1 MERKV
6 SKIDIFLMISFFPVF
21 FILLWSSAFISGKV
35 IVDDAS
41 PFAALSFRFFIVSIG
56 FFIFSIFKK
65 EKILFKFKY
74 VYESISTGILFHG
87 IYLGGC
93 WYAFS
98 IGMPA
103 AIVALIVT
111 LQPILTN
118 ILSGPL
124 FGEEITWKQWLG
136 IALGF
141 VGSLLVLG
149 INFENEFPENGVIV
163 SVIALTAITA
173 GTLWQKKLSGKLSL
187 SVNNGYQ
194 AIGGCLFNILLMYFL
209 EDPYINFT
217 SGFILGMTH
226 QILLVSFGAFTIL
239 MFLIKAGSVSKT
251 STLFFLVPPTS
262 AIMAYIFINE
272 SLNSIDIIGFLIA
285 SLGVY
290 IATRK

>member
-1 MERKV
+1 
-6 SKIDIFLMISFFPVF
+6 MIKLFPLF

-35 IVDDAS
+35 IVEDAS
-41 PFAALSFRFFIVSIG
+41 PFAALSFRFAIVTIG
-56 FFIFSIFKK
+56 FFLYSLIKK
-65 EKILFKFKY
+65 EKIIVSFKDLF
-74 VYESISTGILFHG
+74 ESISTGVLFHG

-98 IGMPA
+98 RGMPA

-124 FGEEITWKQWLG
+124 FNEKINWKQWLG
-136 IALGF
+136 ITLGF
-141 VGSLLVLG
+141 LGSLLVLG
-149 INFENEFPENGVIV
+149 IDFENELPLKGILISIV
-163 SVIALTAITA
+163 ALSAITT

-187 SVNNGYQ
+187 SVSNGYQ
-194 AIGGCLFNILLMYFL
+194 AFGGCVFNLILVYLFENPF
-209 EDPYINFT
+209 INFT
-217 SGFILGMTH
+217 TSFIIGMTH

-251 STLFFLVPPTS
+251 TTLFFLVPPTS
-262 AIMAYIFINE
+262 AVMAYIFINE
-272 SLNSIDIIGFLIA
+272 SLTAVDLIGLFIA
-285 SLGVY
+285 TLGVY

>member
-1 MERKV
+1 M
-6 SKIDIFLMISFFPVF
+6 
-21 FILLWSSAFISGKV
+21 
-35 IVDDAS
+35 
-41 PFAALSFRFFIVSIG
+41 
-56 FFIFSIFKK
+56 
-65 EKILFKFKY
+65 
-74 VYESISTGILFHG
+74 
-87 IYLGGC
+87 GGC

-149 INFENEFPENGVIV
+149 INFDNEFPENGIIV
-163 SVIALTAITA
+163 SIIALTAITA

-194 AIGGCLFNILLMYFL
+194 AIGGCLFNIFLMYFL

-217 SGFILGMTH
+217 LG
-226 QILLVSFGAFTIL
+226 LLL
-239 MFLIKAGSVSKT
+239 
-251 STLFFLVPPTS
+251 
-262 AIMAYIFINE
+262 E
-272 SLNSIDIIGFLIA
+272 
-285 SLGVY
+285 
-290 IATRK
+290 

>member
-1 MERKV
+1 
-6 SKIDIFLMISFFPVF
+6 MIKFFPLF

-35 IVDDAS
+35 IVEDAS
-41 PFAALSFRFFIVSIG
+41 PFAALTFRFALVTIG
-56 FFIFSIFKK
+56 FFLYSFFRK
-65 EKILFKFKY
+65 EKIIAPFEYLF
-74 VYESISTGILFHG
+74 ESFSTGVLFHG

-124 FGEEITWKQWLG
+124 FNEKITWKQWLG
-136 IALGF
+136 ISLGF
-141 VGSLLVLG
+141 LGSLLVLG
-149 INFENEFPENGVIV
+149 IDFENELPLEGILISIV
-163 SVIALTAITA
+163 ALAAITI

-187 SVNNGYQ
+187 SVSNGYQ
-194 AIGGCLFNILLMYFL
+194 AFGGCVFNLILIYFF
-209 EDPYINFT
+209 EDPFINFT
-217 SGFILGMTH
+217 TSFILGMTH

-251 STLFFLVPPTS
+251 TTLFFLVPPTS

-272 SLNSIDIIGFLIA
+272 SLTTIDLIGLFIA
-285 SLGVY
+285 TLGVY

>member
-1 MERKV
+1 
-6 SKIDIFLMISFFPVF
+6 MISFFPIF

-35 IVDDAS
+35 IVQDAS
-41 PFAALSFRFFIVSIG
+41 PFAALSFRFLIVSIG
-56 FFIFSIFKK
+56 FFIFSIIKR
-65 EKILFKFKY
+65 EKILLNFKY
-74 VYESISTGILFHG
+74 IYESISTGILFHG

-124 FGEEITWKQWLG
+124 FNEKITWKQWLG
-136 IALGF
+136 ISLGF
-141 VGSLLVLG
+141 IGSLLVLG
-149 INFENEFPENGVIV
+149 ISVENELPKNGITV
-163 SVIALTAITA
+163 SVLALMAITA
-173 GTLWQKKLSGKLSL
+173 GTLWQKKIGGNISL

-194 AIGGCLFNILLMYFL
+194 AIGGCLFNVLLMFFL
-209 EDPYINFT
+209 EDPFINFT
-217 SGFILGMTH
+217 PSFILGMTH

-272 SLNSIDIIGFLIA
+272 NFTTIDIVGFLIA

>member
-1 MERKV
+1 
-6 SKIDIFLMISFFPVF
+6 MIKLFPLF

-35 IVDDAS
+35 IVEDAS
-41 PFAALSFRFFIVSIG
+41 PFAALSFRFAIVTIG
-56 FFIFSIFKK
+56 FFLYSLIKK
-65 EKILFKFKY
+65 EKIIVPFKDLF
-74 VYESISTGILFHG
+74 ESISTGVLFHG

-124 FGEEITWKQWLG
+124 FNEKINWKQWLG
-136 IALGF
+136 ITLGF
-141 VGSLLVLG
+141 LGSLLVLG
-149 INFENEFPENGVIV
+149 IDFENELPLKGILISIV
-163 SVIALTAITA
+163 ALAAITT

-187 SVNNGYQ
+187 SVSNGYQ
-194 AIGGCLFNILLMYFL
+194 AFGGCVFNLILVYLFENPF
-209 EDPYINFT
+209 INFT
-217 SGFILGMTH
+217 TSFIIGMTH

-251 STLFFLVPPTS
+251 TTLFFLVPPTS

-272 SLNSIDIIGFLIA
+272 SLTALDLVGLFIA
-285 SLGVY
+285 TFGVY

>member
-1 MERKV
+1 
-6 SKIDIFLMISFFPVF
+6 MIKFFPLF

-35 IVDDAS
+35 IVEDAS
-41 PFAALSFRFFIVSIG
+41 PFAALSFRFALVTIG
-56 FFIFSIFKK
+56 FFLYSFFRK
-65 EKILFKFKY
+65 EKIIAPFKY
-74 VYESISTGILFHG
+74 LFESFSTGVLFHG

-124 FGEEITWKQWLG
+124 FNEKITWKQWLG
-136 IALGF
+136 ITLGF
-141 VGSLLVLG
+141 LGSLLVLG
-149 INFENEFPENGVIV
+149 IDFENELPLEGILISIV
-163 SVIALTAITA
+163 ALAAITI

-187 SVNNGYQ
+187 SVSNGYQ
-194 AIGGCLFNILLMYFL
+194 ALGGCIFNLILIYFF
-209 EDPYINFT
+209 EDPFINFT
-217 SGFILGMTH
+217 TSFILGMTH

-251 STLFFLVPPTS
+251 TTLFFLVPPTS

-272 SLNSIDIIGFLIA
+272 SLTTIDLIGLFIA
-285 SLGVY
+285 TLGVY

>member
-1 MERKV
+1 
-6 SKIDIFLMISFFPVF
+6 MIKFFPLF

-35 IVDDAS
+35 IVEDAS
-41 PFAALSFRFFIVSIG
+41 PFAALSFRFALVTIG
-56 FFIFSIFKK
+56 FFLYSFFKK
-65 EKILFKFKY
+65 EIIIAPFKY
-74 VYESISTGILFHG
+74 LFESFSTGVLFHG

-124 FGEEITWKQWLG
+124 FNEKITWKQWLG
-136 IALGF
+136 ISLGF
-141 VGSLLVLG
+141 LGSLLVLG
-149 INFENEFPENGVIV
+149 IDFENELPLEGILISIV
-163 SVIALTAITA
+163 ALAAITI

-187 SVNNGYQ
+187 SVSNGYQ
-194 AIGGCLFNILLMYFL
+194 AFGGCVFNLILIYFF
-209 EDPYINFT
+209 EDPFINFT
-217 SGFILGMTH
+217 TSFIFGMTH

-251 STLFFLVPPTS
+251 TTLFFLVPPTS

-272 SLNSIDIIGFLIA
+272 SLTKIDLIGLFIA
-285 SLGVY
+285 TLGVY

>member
-1 MERKV
+1 
-6 SKIDIFLMISFFPVF
+6 MIKFFPLF

-35 IVDDAS
+35 IVEDAS
-41 PFAALSFRFFIVSIG
+41 PFAALSFRFALVTIG
-56 FFIFSIFKK
+56 FFLYSFFRK
-65 EKILFKFKY
+65 EKIIAPFKY
-74 VYESISTGILFHG
+74 LFESFSTGVLFHG

-124 FGEEITWKQWLG
+124 FNEKITWKQWLG
-136 IALGF
+136 ITLGF
-141 VGSLLVLG
+141 LGSLLVLG
-149 INFENEFPENGVIV
+149 IDFENELPLEGVLISIV
-163 SVIALTAITA
+163 ALSAITM

-187 SVNNGYQ
+187 SVSNGYQ
-194 AIGGCLFNILLMYFL
+194 ALGGCIFNLILIYFF
-209 EDPYINFT
+209 EDPFINFT
-217 SGFILGMTH
+217 TSFILGMTH

-251 STLFFLVPPTS
+251 TTLFFLVPPTS

-272 SLNSIDIIGFLIA
+272 SLTTIDLIGLFIA
-285 SLGVY
+285 TLGVY

>member
-1 MERKV
+1 
-6 SKIDIFLMISFFPVF
+6 MIKFFPLF

-35 IVDDAS
+35 IVEDAS
-41 PFAALSFRFFIVSIG
+41 PFAALTFRFALVTIG
-56 FFIFSIFKK
+56 FFLYSFFRK
-65 EKILFKFKY
+65 EKIIAPFKY
-74 VYESISTGILFHG
+74 LFESFSTGVLFHG

-124 FGEEITWKQWLG
+124 FNEKITWKQWLG
-136 IALGF
+136 ITLGF
-141 VGSLLVLG
+141 LGSLLVLG
-149 INFENEFPENGVIV
+149 IDFENELPLEGVLISIV
-163 SVIALTAITA
+163 ALSAITI

-187 SVNNGYQ
+187 SVSNGYQ
-194 AIGGCLFNILLMYFL
+194 ALGGCVFNLILIYFF
-209 EDPYINFT
+209 EDPFINFT
-217 SGFILGMTH
+217 TSFILGMTH

-251 STLFFLVPPTS
+251 TTLFFLVPPTS

-272 SLNSIDIIGFLIA
+272 SLTTIDLIGLFIA
-285 SLGVY
+285 TLGVY

>member
-1 MERKV
+1 MVSLLETKWVGLFLLLRKN
-6 SKIDIFLMISFFPVF
+6 LCLWYGMNLTE
-21 FILLWSSAFISGKV
+21 LLGV
-35 IVDDAS
+35 
-41 PFAALSFRFFIVSIG
+41 
-56 FFIFSIFKK
+56 
-65 EKILFKFKY
+65 
-74 VYESISTGILFHG
+74 LFHG

-124 FGEEITWKQWLG
+124 FNEKITWKQWLG
-136 IALGF
+136 ISLGF
-141 VGSLLVLG
+141 LGSLLVLG
-149 INFENEFPENGVIV
+149 IDFENELPLEGILISIV
-163 SVIALTAITA
+163 ALAAITI
-173 GTLWQKKLSGKLSL
+173 GTLWQKKLGGKLSL
-187 SVNNGYQ
+187 SVSNGYQ
-194 AIGGCLFNILLMYFL
+194 AFGGCVFNLILIYFF
-209 EDPYINFT
+209 EDPFINFT
-217 SGFILGMTH
+217 TSFILGMTH

-251 STLFFLVPPTS
+251 TTLFFLVPPTS

-272 SLNSIDIIGFLIA
+272 SLTTIDLIGLFIA
-285 SLGVY
+285 TLGVY

>member
-1 MERKV
+1 
-6 SKIDIFLMISFFPVF
+6 MISFFPIF

-35 IVDDAS
+35 IVQDAS
-41 PFAALSFRFFIVSIG
+41 PFAALSFRFLIVSIG
-56 FFIFSIFKK
+56 FFIFSIIKR
-65 EKILFKFKY
+65 EKILLNFKY
-74 VYESISTGILFHG
+74 IYESISTGILFHG
-87 IYLGGC
+87 VYLGGC

-124 FGEEITWKQWLG
+124 FNEKITWKQWLG
-136 IALGF
+136 ISLGF
-141 VGSLLVLG
+141 IGSLLVLG
-149 INFENEFPENGVIV
+149 ISVENELPKNGIIV
-163 SVIALTAITA
+163 SVLALSAITA
-173 GTLWQKKLSGKLSL
+173 GTLWQKKISGNISL

-194 AIGGCLFNILLMYFL
+194 AVGGCLFNVLLMFFL
-209 EDPYINFT
+209 EDPFINFT
-217 SGFILGMTH
+217 PSFILGMTH

-272 SLNSIDIIGFLIA
+272 NFTTIDIVGFLIA

>member
-1 MERKV
+1 MFCLGV
-6 SKIDIFLMISFFPVF
+6 SWVL
-21 FILLWSSAFISGKV
+21 SSA
-35 IVDDAS
+35 
-41 PFAALSFRFFIVSIG
+41 P
-56 FFIFSIFKK
+56 
-65 EKILFKFKY
+65 FKY
-74 VYESISTGILFHG
+74 LFESISTGVLFHG
-87 IYLGGC
+87 VYLGGC

-124 FGEEITWKQWLG
+124 FGEKITWKQWVG
-136 IALGF
+136 MIFGF
-141 VGSLLVLG
+141 LGSLVVLG
-149 INFENEFPENGVIV
+149 IDFENELPLKGILISIV
-163 SVIALTAITA
+163 ALAAITT

-187 SVNNGYQ
+187 SVSNGYQ
-194 AIGGCLFNILLMYFL
+194 AFGGCVFNLILVYLFENPF
-209 EDPYINFT
+209 INFT
-217 SGFILGMTH
+217 TSFILGMTH

-251 STLFFLVPPTS
+251 TTLFFLVPPTS

-272 SLNSIDIIGFLIA
+272 SLTTVDLIGLFIA
-285 SLGVY
+285 TFGVY

>member
-1 MERKV
+1 MVK
-6 SKIDIFLMISFFPVF
+6 LFPLF

-35 IVDDAS
+35 IVENAS
-41 PFAALSFRFFIVSIG
+41 PFAALSFRFAIVTIG
-56 FFIFSIFKK
+56 FFLYSLIKK
-65 EKILFKFKY
+65 EKIIVPFKDLF
-74 VYESISTGILFHG
+74 ESVSTGVLFHG

-124 FGEEITWKQWLG
+124 FNEKINWKQWVG
-136 IALGF
+136 ITLGF
-141 VGSLLVLG
+141 LGSLLVLG
-149 INFENEFPENGVIV
+149 IDFENELPLKGILISIV
-163 SVIALTAITA
+163 ALAAITT

-187 SVNNGYQ
+187 SVSNGYQ
-194 AIGGCLFNILLMYFL
+194 AFGGCIFNLILVYLFENPFFS
-209 EDPYINFT
+209 FT
-217 SGFILGMTH
+217 TSFILGMTH

-251 STLFFLVPPTS
+251 TTLFFLVPPTS

-272 SLNSIDIIGFLIA
+272 SLTALDLVGLFIA
-285 SLGVY
+285 TFGVY

>member
-1 MERKV
+1 
-6 SKIDIFLMISFFPVF
+6 MIKFFPLF

-35 IVDDAS
+35 IVEDAS
-41 PFAALSFRFFIVSIG
+41 PFAALSFRFALVTIG
-56 FFIFSIFKK
+56 FFLYSFFRK
-65 EKILFKFKY
+65 ENIIAPFKY
-74 VYESISTGILFHG
+74 LFESFSTGVLFHG

-124 FGEEITWKQWLG
+124 FNEKITWKQWLG
-136 IALGF
+136 ITLGF
-141 VGSLLVLG
+141 LGSLLVLG
-149 INFENEFPENGVIV
+149 IDFENELPLEGVLISIV
-163 SVIALTAITA
+163 ALSAITI

-187 SVNNGYQ
+187 SVSNGYQ
-194 AIGGCLFNILLMYFL
+194 ALGGCIFNLILIYFF
-209 EDPYINFT
+209 EDPFINFT
-217 SGFILGMTH
+217 TSFILGMTH

-251 STLFFLVPPTS
+251 TTLFFLVPPTS

-272 SLNSIDIIGFLIA
+272 SLTTIDLIGLFIA
-285 SLGVY
+285 TLGVY

>member
-1 MERKV
+1 MVK
-6 SKIDIFLMISFFPVF
+6 LFPLF

-35 IVDDAS
+35 IVENAS
-41 PFAALSFRFFIVSIG
+41 PFAALSFRFAIVTIG
-56 FFIFSIFKK
+56 FFLYSLIKK
-65 EKILFKFKY
+65 EKIIVPFKDLF
-74 VYESISTGILFHG
+74 ESVSTGVLFHG

-124 FGEEITWKQWLG
+124 FNEKINWKQWLG
-136 IALGF
+136 ITLGF
-141 VGSLLVLG
+141 LGSLLVLG
-149 INFENEFPENGVIV
+149 IDFENELPLKGILISIV
-163 SVIALTAITA
+163 ALAAITT

-187 SVNNGYQ
+187 SVSNGYQ
-194 AIGGCLFNILLMYFL
+194 AFGGCVFNLILVYLFENPF
-209 EDPYINFT
+209 INFT
-217 SGFILGMTH
+217 TSFIIGMTH

-251 STLFFLVPPTS
+251 TTLFFLVPPTS
-262 AIMAYIFINE
+262 AVMAYIFINE
-272 SLNSIDIIGFLIA
+272 SLTAVDLIGLFIA
-285 SLGVY
+285 TLGVY

>member
-1 MERKV
+1 
-6 SKIDIFLMISFFPVF
+6 MIKLFPLF

-35 IVDDAS
+35 IVEDAS
-41 PFAALSFRFFIVSIG
+41 PFAALSFRFAIVTIG
-56 FFIFSIFKK
+56 FFLYSLIKK
-65 EKILFKFKY
+65 EKIIVPFKDLF
-74 VYESISTGILFHG
+74 ESISTGVLFHG

-124 FGEEITWKQWLG
+124 FNEKINWKQWLG
-136 IALGF
+136 ITLGF
-141 VGSLLVLG
+141 LGSLLVLG
-149 INFENEFPENGVIV
+149 IDFENELPLKGILISIV
-163 SVIALTAITA
+163 ALAAITT

-187 SVNNGYQ
+187 SVSNGYQ
-194 AIGGCLFNILLMYFL
+194 AFGGCVFNLILVYLFENPF
-209 EDPYINFT
+209 INFT
-217 SGFILGMTH
+217 TSFIMGMTH

-251 STLFFLVPPTS
+251 TTLFFLVPPTS

-272 SLNSIDIIGFLIA
+272 SLTTVDLIGLFIA
-285 SLGVY
+285 TFGVY

>member
-1 MERKV
+1 
-6 SKIDIFLMISFFPVF
+6 MIKFFPLF

-35 IVDDAS
+35 IVEDAS
-41 PFAALSFRFFIVSIG
+41 PFAALTFRFALVTIG
-56 FFIFSIFKK
+56 FFLYSFLRK
-65 EKILFKFKY
+65 EKIIAPFKY
-74 VYESISTGILFHG
+74 LFESFSTGVLFHG

-124 FGEEITWKQWLG
+124 FNEKITWKQWLG
-136 IALGF
+136 ITLGF
-141 VGSLLVLG
+141 LGSLLVLG
-149 INFENEFPENGVIV
+149 IDFENELPLEGVLISIV
-163 SVIALTAITA
+163 ALSAITI

-187 SVNNGYQ
+187 SVSNGYQ
-194 AIGGCLFNILLMYFL
+194 ALGGCIFNLILIYFF
-209 EDPYINFT
+209 EDPFINFT
-217 SGFILGMTH
+217 TSFILGMTH

-251 STLFFLVPPTS
+251 TTLFFLVPPTS

-272 SLNSIDIIGFLIA
+272 SLTTIDLIGLFIA
-285 SLGVY
+285 TLGVY